1 MKLINFI
8 LFQLGWFISVWGAAN
23 QKLPLSMMVVAL
35 ILLVHIMQASQKKEA
50 AMLLFIIMLLGSIF
64 DQLLLITNLITYQ
77 NQFFDTLVP
86 VWIVAM
92 WGLFATTLNLSL
104 SWLKSNRVLA
114 VLFGFIG
121 GPVAYFAA
129 EQLNAVQLTNQFSIY
144 ALALGWAILTPVCL
158 LIAGKWN
165 GFRT

>member
-1 MKLINFI
+1 MKLINFV
-8 LFQLGWFISVWGAAN
+8 LFQFGWFVSVWGAAQ
-23 QKLPLSMMVVAL
+23 QKLPLSMTGVAL

-50 AMLLFIIMLLGSIF
+50 TILLFIIMLLGSIF
-64 DQLLLITNLITYQ
+64 DQLLLITNLVTYE
-77 NQFFDTLVP
+77 NQFVDTLVP
-86 VWIVAM
+86 VWIIAM

-121 GPVAYFAA
+121 GPAAYFAA
-129 EQLNAVQLTNQFSIY
+129 EQLNAVQLTNHFSIY

-158 LIAGKWN
+158 YIAQKWN